1 MRLHYLQHE
10 TFEGLGNIEAWA
22 RSRGYEISSTPL
34 FNNGKF
40 PQMDEFDFLV
50 IMGGS
55 MNIYEEEK
63 YPWLVREKKFI
74 KKAIDNRKIVLGVCL
89 GAQLIADVLGGKVRR
104 NRYREIGWFPVRLT
118 NEAKKSHFLNSFPE
132 KFTAFHWHSDTFD
145 IPPEAIRIAESGG
158 CKNQAF
164 EYGKVVGLQFH
175 LEYSLEGINL
185 MFQNC
190 SNEIIEGK
198 YIWKQDEILSKI
210 GNIAETQRLLNL
222 LPDNIER
229 VNENR

>member
-1 MRLHYLQHE
+1 MRLHYLRHE

-89 GAQLIADVLGGKVRR
+89 GAQLIADVLVGKVRR

-198 YIWKQDEILSKI
+198 YIRKQDEILSKI
-210 GNIAETQRLLNL
+210 SNIAETQRLLNL
-222 LPDNIER
+222 LLDNIER